1 MLRFP
6 SLLWLA
12 FLALPA
18 SAQVMKSASLD
29 TLETLSGDV
38 GLGGYVDS
46 YYSYNFNQPSNG
58 ASPYF
63 VSSARHN
70 EVTINLAYIDVRFK
84 SKFMRARFMP
94 GFGTYMDAN
103 YVNEPGSLKNLLEAN
118 VGVLLSE
125 KRKIWL
131 DAGVFGSP
139 YTNES
144 AISKDHLMYTRSL
157 APEYVPYYL
166 TGVKMSI
173 PLSSSLSA
181 YLYLINGWQV
191 IQDNNTSK
199 AIGTQLEYRFNNKMV
214 FNWNTYTG
222 DERSA
227 TRPEFRM
234 RFFNDFYWVYNTRNK
249 WLFTSCFYYGV
260 QERESLSAATWW
272 QANII
277 GEYKFSSAFSLSGRA
292 EIFHDPSS
300 VVITSVT
307 GTPGFRTTSFG
318 LCANFL
324 FHEQAM
330 FRLEAREFVSRDNVY
345 VDKSGNP
352 TTSSGMVVGS
362 LTAWF

>member
-1 MLRFP
+1 MKRVLI
-6 SLLWLA
+6 LWCLVSGA
-12 FLALPA
+12 AQVLG
-18 SAQVMKSASLD
+18 QVMKSASLD
-29 TLETLSGDV
+29 TVETLTGDV
-38 GLGGYVDS
+38 GLGGYVDT
-46 YYSYNFNQPSNG
+46 YYNYNFNQPSG
-58 ASPYF
+58 GSTAYF

-103 YVNEPGSLKNLLEAN
+103 YINEPGSLKNLLEAN

-125 KRKIWL
+125 KKKIWL

-166 TGVKMSI
+166 TGIKMSI

-181 YLYLINGWQV
+181 YFYLINGWQV
-191 IQDNNTSK
+191 IQDNNSGK
-199 AIGTQLEYRFNNKMV
+199 ALGTQLEYRLNNKMV
-214 FNWNTYTG
+214 MNWNTYIG
-222 DERSA
+222 DERSSA
-227 TRPEFRM
+227 HPEFRM

-272 QANII
+272 QANVI
-277 GEYKFSSAFSLSGRA
+277 GEYKFTDAFSLSGRA

-345 VDKSGNP
+345 VDKGGNP
-352 TTSSGMVVGS
+352 TTSSSMVVGS